1 MSGNERLQK
10 AIEATIIAG
19 YQLSSE
25 AFEYL
30 CHSCEGT
37 DPLAIMNMVLH
48 EMKGLKEKP
57 FFIEKIFLENMVNQL
72 TQTRQAAQ
80 AVKNGKIQATTQT
93 ITQVIQVKAEESKEQ
108 TQVKVEQSP
117 PPRPQVFVDEG
128 TFYPYAKY
136 MPSELEILEDA
147 TGKLTSN
154 GTLDEYATLFQDRY
168 KRLEKILRQ
177 RIDVRAATPIREAL
191 KSQPKTKLKI
201 ICMLTEKRD
210 AKQQT
215 ILSVED
221 LDSSAT
227 VLVPNKAP
235 DEVKKKALQILPD
248 QVICLAV
255 IKTRTNLF
263 LAEDIIFPDV
273 GRKAPQRAQEPVYAV
288 LTSDIHVGSTKFNR
302 EAFKKFILWLKGKY
316 GTPTM
321 REIAGRVK
329 YMLVAGDIV
338 DGVGVYP
345 GQQFELTIRDVHKQ
359 YDFAI
364 KYLEKI
370 PKYIEIV
377 LAPGNHDASRKAL
390 PQPAIPKDYLTAI
403 EDKPNIHSVGSPS
416 LVRIHGVDVLMDHGR
431 SLDDIIA
438 VIPGMSHDHPEKSMR
453 LLLQGRHLA
462 PVYGGKTMLSPE
474 NRDYLVIDKVPDI
487 LHAGHVHV
495 LGYCNYRGVLV
506 VNSGGWQEQTD
517 YMEKLGLVPTPG
529 KVPVINLMTLEVTVL
544 DFKDETQNP

>member
-1 MSGNERLQK
+1 MKENERLQK
-10 AIEATIIAG
+10 AIEATITAG
-19 YQLSSE
+19 YQLDNE
-25 AFEYL
+25 AFNYL
-30 CHSCEGT
+30 CHSCEGM
-37 DPLAIMNMVLH
+37 DPLAVMNMVFH
-48 EMKGLKEKP
+48 EINNLKEKP
-57 FFIEKIFLENMVNQL
+57 FFIEKNFLENMVKQL
-72 TQTRQAAQ
+72 TQTHQAAQ
-80 AVKNGKIQATTQT
+80 ATQSGKNQFASQTSKNANPTEAEQRTQYT
-93 ITQVIQVKAEESKEQ
+93 KTQQ
-108 TQVKVEQSP
+108 
-117 PPRPQVFVDEG
+117 PQFKPLPIIDENI
-128 TFYPYAKY
+128 FYPYAKY
-136 MPSELEILEDA
+136 IPSELKILEDA

-154 GTLDEYATLFQDRY
+154 GTLEEYITLFQDRY
-168 KRLEKILRQ
+168 KRIEKILRQ
-177 RIDVRAATPIREAL
+177 RIDVKAATPIREAL

-201 ICMLTEKRD
+201 ICMLTEKKD
-210 AKQQT
+210 NKQQT

-221 LDSSAT
+221 LDSNAT

-248 QVICLAV
+248 QVICIAV
-255 IKTRTNLF
+255 IKTKSNLF

-273 GRKAPQRAQEPVYAV
+273 GQKTIQKAQEPVYAV
-288 LTSDIHVGSTKFNR
+288 LTSDIHVGSTKFNK

-316 GTPTM
+316 GTSEM
-321 REIAGRVK
+321 RKIAGYVK
-329 YMLVAGDIV
+329 YLLVAGDIV
-338 DGVGVYP
+338 DGVGIYP

-370 PKYIEIV
+370 PNYIEIV
-377 LAPGNHDASRKAL
+377 LAPGNHDTSRKAL
-390 PQPAIPKDYLTAI
+390 PQPAIPSDYLTAI
-403 EDKPNIHSVGSPS
+403 EGKTNIHSVGNPC
-416 LVRIHGVDVLMDHGR
+416 LVNIHGINVLMDHGR

-438 VIPGMSHDHPEKSMR
+438 VVPGMSHTHPEKSMR

-495 LGYCNYRGVLV
+495 LGYCNYKGVLV

-529 KVPVINLMTLEVTVL
+529 KVPVINLMTMEITVL
-544 DFKDETQNP
+544 DFKTEN